1 LLGKTLGLLAWPA
14 SRNEVLAM
22 KNHDVSPGIVNP
34 RSVSLLFLALAA
46 LLLAGL
52 VETAAARPL
61 IGKDGQIHACYRV
74 KGKPKGALRVVR
86 SARTHCRRGERK
98 VAWTVVGAVGAAGQS
113 GSAGAQGSQGGQ
125 GSTGQGGAQGAVSS
139 TVTEQLCSLSSR
151 VDSLEATLLGID
163 TDLDGVLSTLQDVD
177 SDELKDAV
185 AALPSVESL
194 CTQSEQLA
202 EQVNLLQD
210 VVGGLGLEPALEI
223 IGLLE
228 IPELPDELEE
238 DKFGCGVL

>member
-1 LLGKTLGLLAWPA
+1 
-14 SRNEVLAM
+14 M
-22 KNHDVSPGIVNP
+22 KNHDVSPALVHP
-34 RSVSLLFLALAA
+34 RPVSLFLFALVT

-61 IGKDGQIHACYRV
+61 IGKDGRIHACYKV
-74 KGKPKGALRVVR
+74 KGKPRGTLRVVPG
-86 SARTHCRRGERK
+86 ARTHCRRGERK
-98 VAWTVVGAVGAAGQS
+98 VAWTVAGAVGAAGGS
-113 GSAGAQGSQGGQ
+113 GAAGALGSQGSQG
-125 GSTGQGGAQGAVSS
+125 TPGQGGAQGAVSS
-139 TVTEQLCSLSSR
+139 TVTEQIGSLSSR

-177 SDELKDAV
+177 NDELKDAV

-194 CTQSEQLA
+194 CIQSEQLA

-210 VVGGLGLEPALEI
+210 VVGGLGLEPALEV

-238 DKFGCGVL
+238 DEFGCGVL